1 MDPVTQSKILI
12 SNINAIKNN
21 IFEIARQLGVPV
33 DQLGDLSPCAISKA
47 VSNKVCG
54 LNFSQQLVNLQK
66 NLDILQKQQLGPP
79 QSGGYRYIVNPAT
92 NRRVN
97 IHSTLGQKLI
107 KKYSEHL

>member
-47 VSNKVCG
+47 VSNKVCS

-66 NLDILQKQQLGPP
+66 NLDILQKQQIPT

-92 NRRVN
+92 NRRVKT
-97 IHSTLGQKLI
+97 HSALGKKLI